1 MSTVAKVRTILQ
13 ESIIHSLKCLPL
25 SKIAVFS
32 KEEKKFSFILG
43 RSIEK
48 VDIRPFIN
56 NLPFGRDTSKFSTQD
71 ASGSTS
77 QCANI
82 IEALETGT
90 KCLLIDEVT
99 TFFELQS
106 SFLYP
111 ILNLQINDTAIKF
124 TL

>member
-1 MSTVAKVRTILQ
+1 MPTVAKVRTILQ
-13 ESIIHSLKCLPL
+13 DSIIHSLKCLPL
-25 SKIAVFS
+25 SKIVVFS

-77 QCANI
+77 QSANI

-99 TFFELQS
+99 IFLELQD
-106 SFLYP
+106 L
-111 ILNLQINDTAIKF
+111 ILCF
-124 TL
+124 PF

>member
-1 MSTVAKVRTILQ
+1 MIQ
-13 ESIIHSLKCLPL
+13 CLPL
-25 SKIAVFS
+25 SKIAVFLF
-32 KEEKKFSFILG
+32 KKGRKQFSFLLG

-77 QCANI
+77 QSANI

-99 TFFELQS
+99 IFLELQDLVLC
-106 SFLYP
+106 FP
-111 ILNLQINDTAIKF
+111 F
-124 TL
+124 

>member
-1 MSTVAKVRTILQ
+1 MPTVAKVRTILQ

-106 SFLYP
+106 NFLYP